1 MSAVRKIGNLTPSPG
16 GKPAKHRG
24 WSIAEYIGRATKN
37 GQDMASFMV
46 RVMKGIE
53 KNSEMSHRMRATE
66 WLADRFAGKAVEVM
80 VTGEIDS
87 ASNPLAELNADELR
101 ALIHKIVPTAKA
113 KAGAAVAVDVAEAD
127 MNVAVVAEA
136 DMNVAVAQPAE
147 TTQVDAPKPTGA
159 E

>member
-101 ALIHKIVPTAKA
+101 ALIHKIIPSSKKLKA
-113 KAGAAVAVDVAEAD
+113 PDASVALPANNHDT
-127 MNVAVVAEA
+127 NVTVS
-136 DMNVAVAQPAE
+136 QPAE
-147 TTQVDAPKPTGA
+147 TSDVSPHDPHTFKV
-159 E
+159 